1 MRILLDNRQLWLP
14 CTQPYLI
21 PGLPLPCVDGMWL
34 VVVVRLWPS
43 VLVSFVNLAVAYQVS
58 ACLIWHFSTV
68 AQEMAKGIT
77 RQTAFGLRPS
87 VLVSFANLAVAYQ
100 VGAQYSS

>member
-1 MRILLDNRQLWLP
+1 MVKPVRILLDNRQLWLP

-58 ACLIWHFSTV
+58 VPCQSL
-68 AQEMAKGIT
+68 QEADFT
-77 RQTAFGLRPS
+77 EGLQRR
-87 VLVSFANLAVAYQ
+87 AVA
-100 VGAQYSS
+100 